1 MTEQQQQP
9 IPESVLDVFAE
20 MSKRFKQFYNAD
32 YGLISVQS
40 DDVHLTYEAFIATF
54 LPMGVFIKT
63 RPVYEEIGLE
73 DYDAEDAIYTRELW
87 AKRNGLRYFCLARE
101 RDIREIQE
109 LLNLPE
115 GSEGVR

>member
-40 DDVHLTYEAFIATF
+40 DDVHLTYEAFLVTF
-54 LPMGVFIKT
+54 LPMGVFVKT

-101 RDIREIQE
+101 RDIREIQG
-109 LLNLPE
+109 LLE

>member
-63 RPVYEEIGLE
+63 RPGYEEIGLE

-109 LLNLPE
+109 LLE